1 VAARSSAALAGLL
14 RGQPNQAD
22 VTLSYHCGMPTGN
35 FEGLDEQLAL
45 ERKKVDV
52 ASVNFSV
59 REIVRMYEDD
69 ELSIAPSYQRKYRW
83 PKSVAS
89 TFVESVFLGLPIPPI
104 FVATNADFQWEVVD
118 GLQRISTLIHFLGE
132 DEDSVERI
140 GRSGSLVLEGLE
152 KLTQL
157 NGVGYSELPHSIQR
171 YFARQPLQV
180 ISLTDKSDRL
190 VRFDLFERLNTG
202 AISLTPQ
209 EVRSAVY
216 RGTFLDFIEDLSR
229 NHHLQILLKL
239 QESNQNDGTAGEQVL
254 KFFAYKNSQSSFNGA
269 VTAFLNKYA
278 ETASTQFDYATE
290 RTVFESTVQFLADA
304 LSGPFLRRNTSV
316 TPLVQ
321 FEACAVGVAKLI
333 QSGIT
338 PVVPSGD
345 WLNDNEL
352 VNASTGGTNT
362 RSMLTRRIGRAKV
375 LFSGEQ

>member
-1 VAARSSAALAGLL
+1 MTGMSISS
-14 RGQPNQAD
+14 
-22 VTLSYHCGMPTGN
+22 
-35 FEGLDEQLAL
+35 FEGLEDQLNL
-45 ERKKVDV
+45 ERNKVDV
-52 ASVNFSV
+52 ASVSFSV

-132 DEDSVERI
+132 DEESVKRI

-157 NGVGYSELPHSIQR
+157 NGSGYPALPPSIQR

-180 ISLTDKSDRL
+180 ISLTDKSDRS

-216 RGTFLDFIEDLSR
+216 RGDFLNFIEELSANLDLRS
-229 NHHLQILLKL
+229 LLKL
-239 QESNQNDGTAGEQVL
+239 QESNQNDGTTTEQVL
-254 KFFAYKNSQSSFNGA
+254 KFFAYKDNQHLFKGA
-269 VTAFLNKYA
+269 VTSFLNDFTEQSSK
-278 ETASTQFDYATE
+278 EFDYIHQ
-290 RTVFESTVQFLADA
+290 RSVFESTMKFLAGA
-304 LSGPFLRRNTSV
+304 LGGPFLRRNTSI

-321 FEACAVGVAKLI
+321 FEACAIGVARIIEEGKK
-333 QSGIT
+333 
-338 PVVPSGD
+338 PVVPSDD
-345 WLNDNEL
+345 WLNDTQL
-352 VNASTGGTNT
+352 VDASTGGTNT
-362 RSMLTRRIGRAKV
+362 RSMLGRRIERAKQ
-375 LFSGEQ
+375 LFSDE